1 MTTVPEFCMPS
12 KNSPILSSCSARAVV
27 ARIIAVL
34 LVLAGVGSYAGA
46 QSLGF
51 VVNSTDGTVTVLANA
66 TTTLDAQAFS
76 EDTMQTVT
84 FPTQAG
90 QSAAQ
95 LVATAVAPAAGSK
108 TPPVRL
114 VYVTDQKNNELW
126 SFDISTISQGNAA
139 AKPVAITAGSCSPL
153 FNKPGAIV
161 IATPGSSIFAYVA
174 NQGDDTVTIVNL
186 STSSCVAKTAALG
199 TITAMA
205 ASPDGNE
212 VFILT
217 STVGALAALWEIP
230 TSTQTAAQINMAA
243 VKLANPVSINVQN
256 DTAGCYFF
264 AIGDKGNSNL
274 FLAAVG
280 PSGGTDANCPANV
293 TPTTAE
299 IVDSQTPITIAG
311 YNPVSMVS
319 TLVPGPNSGS
329 IYIADAGNNE
339 VWEFD
344 CSASNNP
351 PVTCFL
357 NDATPITLTGGATP
371 TTMAISLAQTIGIAT
386 AAVTHQYLYVAGT
399 GSSGSVIE
407 YADVAFQFQ
416 GLTQGLSASSVALG
430 NGPQGLIFAGP
441 DPKDPPVTWFIS
453 ASGGGANFGGSTWVM
468 PTNGLLTILGST
480 IVDLSSPNPN
490 LNLNFGTTAANG
502 GFGSAIIYCAPFGGG
517 TGETTCPADSGVDG
531 ANAVGGQSST
541 TSGGGG
547 QGGQPTGLDLPA
559 STVFTITLE
568 ACSEAAGCPASPN
581 PATDTVLSQQISAG
595 GVCALTVT
603 PTPPTAL
610 NNVAVGQTLNAQI
623 NCVAPAA
630 GVPPSGDNLTST
642 LTWKAGTTST
652 AACTTQTCTLSTP
665 VNGYVYENATMNFA
679 SNSYAA
685 AGTYPITITGTD
697 TTEKVP
703 ILFTGTLP
711 TVVVNGPTISVN
723 PAGSAS
729 NPTPVQLLATLPF
742 AGTLD
747 FSSST
752 PTVTWTLTADG
763 VACSP
768 ACGTITNQQ
777 ATQISG
783 TLDYNISATYN
794 APSGLVAGTII
805 LTVAGAGASTQAFIA
820 TTASSTN
827 PPPACTFSSP
837 PTSGQTGL
845 AVTVTL
851 TCTAPAGDALS
862 ATVNWSD
869 GEPQTVTATGDGSVA
884 VTLTFTHTY
893 ANVGNYAVSVTS
905 IQDTTTQLTGTPPAA
920 LAVTVYQTPT
930 VTPLQTAI
938 TLADGQSVTFAVN
951 FSGGVS
957 DANITLTNFACQK
970 LPTGA
975 SCAFSPASITLDA
988 NGDSN
993 NTLQLTVSLAAPP
1006 PLSGAAPLPG
1016 ARQILLASL
1025 SGLPL
1030 FGLVILSALPGCKK
1044 RKRRQ
1049 HVWCALLFILVL
1061 VLMWMPACSSVSQSN
1076 VACPS
1081 CPPPGVYPITVTGSS
1096 VNPALQASTVFQ
1108 LTVAQ

>member
-12 KNSPILSSCSARAVV
+12 KTSPILQSRSARAVV
-27 ARIIAVL
+27 ARIIGLL
-34 LVLAGVGSYAGA
+34 LVLAGIGSYAGA

-90 QSAAQ
+90 QSAVQ

-108 TPPVRL
+108 TPPARL

-126 SFDISTISQGNAA
+126 AFDISTISQGNAA
-139 AKPVAITAGSCSPL
+139 AKPVNITAGSCSPL

-174 NQGDDTVTIVNL
+174 NQGDGTVSIINL

-230 TSTQTAAQINMAA
+230 TSTQTAAQVNAAA

-256 DTAGCYFF
+256 DAAGCYFL

-280 PSGGTDANCPANV
+280 PSGGTDTNCPANV

-299 IVDSQTPITIAG
+299 IVDSQTPVVLTG
-311 YNPVSMVS
+311 SNPISLVS
-319 TLVPGPNSGS
+319 TLIPGPNAGS
-329 IYIADAGNNE
+329 IYVADAANNE
-339 VWEFD
+339 VWEID

-351 PVTCFL
+351 PVTCFVNQASPVAL
-357 NDATPITLTGGATP
+357 NGGATP
-371 TTMAISLAQTIGIAT
+371 TTMGISLPQSVGIAT
-386 AAVTHQYLYVAGT
+386 AAVLNQYLYVAGT
-399 GSSGSVIE
+399 SSAGPVLQYSNVG
-407 YADVAFQFQ
+407 VNS
-416 GLTQGLSASSVALG
+416 GLFSFTASSLTVG
-430 NGPQGLIFAGP
+430 NGPEGLVFAGP

-453 ASGGGANFGGSTWVM
+453 ASGGGANFQGSTWVM
-468 PTNGLLTILGST
+468 PTSGLLTILGST
-480 IVDLSSPNPN
+480 IVDLSSPTPN
-490 LNLNFGTTAANG
+490 LVLDFGTTAANG
-502 GFGSAIIYCAPFGGG
+502 GFGSATIYCAAFGGG
-517 TGETTCPADSGVDG
+517 TGANNCPGTSGVDG

-595 GVCALTVT
+595 GVCTLTVT

-610 NNVAVGQTLNAQI
+610 NNIAIGQTLNAQI
-623 NCVAPAA
+623 NCVAPAS

-652 AACTTQTCTLSTP
+652 VNCTAQTCTLSAP
-665 VNGYVYENATMNFA
+665 VNGYLYENATLNFA
-679 SNSYAA
+679 SNSYTA
-685 AGTYPITITGTD
+685 AGTYPIIISGTD

-703 ILFTGTLP
+703 IFFTGTLP
-711 TVVVNGPTISVN
+711 TVTVNGPTISVN

-729 NPTPVQLLATLPF
+729 NPTPVQLLGTQPF

-747 FSSST
+747 FSASA

-768 ACGTITNQQ
+768 GCGTITNTQ
-777 ATQISG
+777 ATQITG
-783 TLDYNISATYN
+783 TLDYNISASYN

-805 LTVAGAGASTQAFIA
+805 LTVTGAGASTQAFVA
-820 TTASSTN
+820 TVPSSTN
-827 PPPACTFSSP
+827 PPPACTLSSP

-851 TCTAPAGDALS
+851 TCTAPAGDSLS

-869 GEPQTVTATGDGSVA
+869 GEPQTMPGTADGTGTATI
-884 VTLTFTHTY
+884 TFTHTY

-905 IQDTTTQLTGTPPAA
+905 IQDTTTGFSGTPPAA
-920 LAVTVYQTPT
+920 FSVTVYQTPT
-930 VTPLQTAI
+930 VTPVQT
-938 TLADGQSVTFAVN
+938 TVSLAAGQSVTFGVSFA
-951 FSGGVS
+951 GGVS
-957 DANITLTNFACQK
+957 DAGITLSNFACQN

-975 SCAFSPASITLDA
+975 SCAFSPSSITLDA
-988 NGDSN
+988 NGNSN
-993 NTLQLTVSLAAPP
+993 NTLQLTVSLVAPP
-1006 PLSGAAPLPG
+1006 PLSGAAPVG
-1016 ARQILLASL
+1016 SSQQILMASIW
-1025 SGLPL
+1025 GLPL
-1030 FGLVILSALPGCKK
+1030 FGLVILGAVPGCKEQ
-1044 RKRRQ
+1044 KRRRR
-1049 HVWCALLFILVL
+1049 VWCALLFILVIML

-1081 CPPPGVYPITVTGSS
+1081 CPPPGTYPVTVTGSS